1 MHLPLRILSWVVY
14 LKIQIV
20 CSGIS
25 YYTYTFTSEFP
36 VENLEFFF

>member
-1 MHLPLRILSWVVY
+1 MRLPLRILSWVVY

-25 YYTYTFTSEFP
+25 YYIYTFASEFP
-36 VENLEFFF
+36 VENSMDFF